1 MTKVKGAW
9 TMDEEATPKP
19 KILRGFAVISPERR
33 KEIASMGGK
42 AVPAEKRTFSRDRE
56 KARQAGTNG
65 GSNVPAEKRAFST
78 NKELAMEAGRKGGS
92 SRNTM
97 K

>member
-1 MTKVKGAW
+1 MS
-9 TMDEEATPKP
+9 EETPQKP
-19 KILRGFAVISPERR
+19 KIMRGFAVIDPERR
-33 KEIASMGGK
+33 KEIARMGGK

-56 KARQAGTNG
+56 KARQAGMNG

-92 SRNTM
+92 ARNTM